1 MKKLISNIIY
11 LISEKFLTTFILLFS
26 NIIVI
31 RYLGVESFGKLAI
44 FQIYFALAVTVSEFG
59 IRRVYSSFRT
69 YRREI
74 ITFSEV
80 LRLKTILSGTFF
92 IITFLVVYFIQ
103 LDFIYYFLS
112 LAFLASPFESYSYH
126 FEANLNNQLL
136 SKIRVS
142 VSLFLAL
149 LRIMLCF
156 FSADLVL
163 IVLSFSISNI
173 IINLLCFWQSRKKG
187 FKPNYSLSIARRV
200 IIRKHLLS
208 RSLFFWL
215 SVVVVQ
221 LNLRTDQFMLSIMT
235 SAASVGIYAGAY
247 KLVEQ
252 FMMIP
257 SILAGVFLPHI
268 SRQTNVDR
276 NLYLK
281 RLYFYSLI
289 ISTPLS
295 IFSAAVAPFL
305 LPALLGHAFNASVPV
320 FQLLVLSLP
329 VLVLV
334 NLSGLYYSI
343 HKLEK
348 YAVFRNFFGLA
359 LSLILN
365 AIFINLGGVVGAA
378 LSVLISYTFV
388 SFFVEFLLPAT
399 RKNAI
404 LKIESLRDCFLPQSY
419 KSLIHEFKDVLQ
431 KRKRKIK

>member
-11 LISEKFLTTFILLFS
+11 LISEKFLTTFILLVS

-31 RYLGVESFGKLAI
+31 RHLGVESFGKLAI
-44 FQIYFALAVTVSEFG
+44 FQVYFALAVTVSEFG

-80 LRLKTILSGTFF
+80 LLLKTILSGSFF
-92 IITFLVVYFIQ
+92 MATLLVVYFFK
-103 LDFIYYFLS
+103 LDVIYYLLA

-149 LRIMLCF
+149 LRILLCF
-156 FSADLVL
+156 ISADLIL
-163 IVLSFSISNI
+163 IILSFSISNI
-173 IINLLCFWQSRKKG
+173 IINLLCYWQSKKKG
-187 FKPNYSLSIARRV
+187 FKPDYSLSAARKL

-268 SRQTNVDR
+268 SRQTNIDR

-289 ISTPLS
+289 ISVPVSLGC
-295 IFSAAVAPFL
+295 AVVAPFL
-305 LPALLGHAFNASVPV
+305 LPALLGQAFNPSVPV
-320 FQLLVLSLP
+320 FQLLALSLP

-348 YAVFRNFFGLA
+348 YAVFRNLFGLF
-359 LSLILN
+359 LSLSLN
-365 AIFINLGGVVGAA
+365 AVFIKLGGVVGAA
-378 LSVLISYTFV
+378 LSVLISYTLV
-388 SFFVEFLLPAT
+388 AFFVEFLLPIT
-399 RKNAI
+399 RKNAM
-404 LKIESLRDCFLPQSY
+404 LKLESLRDCFLPQSY
-419 KSLIHEFKDVLQ
+419 KSLIYEFKDILH
-431 KRKRKIK
+431 KRKYKK

>member
-11 LISEKFLTTFILLFS
+11 LISEKFLTTFILLVS

-31 RYLGVESFGKLAI
+31 RYLGVESFGELAI
-44 FQIYFALAVTVSEFG
+44 FQIYYALAITVSEFG

-69 YRREI
+69 HRREI

-80 LRLKTILSGTFF
+80 LRLKTTLSGTFF
-92 IITFLVVYFIQ
+92 IATLAIVYFFKI
-103 LDFIYYFLS
+103 DTIYYFLS
-112 LAFLASPFESYSYH
+112 LAFIASPFESYSYH
-126 FEANLNNQLL
+126 FEANLNNPLL

-149 LRIMLCF
+149 LRIMLCM

-163 IVLSFSISNI
+163 IVLSFAISNI
-173 IINLLCFWQSRKKG
+173 LINLLCFWQSKKKG
-187 FKPNYSLSIARRV
+187 FKPITSLSISRRA

-215 SVVVVQ
+215 SVIVVQ
-221 LNLRTDQFMLSIMT
+221 LNLRTDQFMLSVMT

-268 SRQTNVDR
+268 SRQDNIDR

-281 RLYFYSLI
+281 RLYFYSLV
-289 ISTPLS
+289 ISVPVSL
-295 IFSAAVAPFL
+295 FSVVVAPVL
-305 LPALLGHAFNASVPV
+305 LPLLLGNDFSASVPV

-343 HKLEK
+343 YKLEK
-348 YAVFRNFFGLA
+348 YAVFRNFFGLV
-359 LSLILN
+359 LSLGLN
-365 AIFINLGGVVGAA
+365 AIFIKIGGVVGAA
-378 LSVLISYTFV
+378 LSVLISYTLVAFL
-388 SFFVEFLLPAT
+388 VEFILPVT
-399 RKNAI
+399 RANAI
-404 LKIESLRDCFLPQSY
+404 LKFESLRDCFLPGSY
-419 KSLIHEFKDVLQ
+419 RVLIRDCKDILYKKKV
-431 KRKRKIK
+431 IK